1 MERPSEYQY
10 VLEPQVEGGFLAYLP
25 DLPDVASEGETR
37 EEALA
42 NLQEALKGYLTTMER
57 RGWPLPEVERGTVL
71 AP

>member
-1 MERPSEYQY
+1 MKRPREYQC
-10 VLEPQVEGGFLAYLP
+10 VLEPQAEGGFLAYLP

-42 NLQEALKGYLTTMER
+42 NVQEALKGYLTTMER
-57 RGWPLPEVERGTVL
+57 RGWPLPEVERDTVL